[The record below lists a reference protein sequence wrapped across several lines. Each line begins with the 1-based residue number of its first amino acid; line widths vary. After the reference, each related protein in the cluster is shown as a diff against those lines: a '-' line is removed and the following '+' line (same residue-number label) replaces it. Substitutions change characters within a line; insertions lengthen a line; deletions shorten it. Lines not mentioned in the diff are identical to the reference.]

1 MTSEWQIRS
10 IADFNGDRRQ
20 DLIWYSETTYK
31 LSFWTMGVSPLDIVP
46 FIFNLDLESLAN
58 AIKIE
63 PIEGS
68 IVNFPD
74 IPESWSIAAIGNM

>member
-1 MTSEWQIRS
+1 
-10 IADFNGDRRQ
+10 
-20 DLIWYSETTYK
+20 
-31 LSFWTMGVSPLDIVP
+31 MGVSPLDIVP